1 MKQKFSGQI
10 FPRKSCLKKKMSVL
24 NFSKHIWKEFSN
36 KKIKIRSI
44 LPVKPYPISNFGLPK
59 INNIDN
65 ISYTFKKLKY

>member
-1 MKQKFSGQI
+1 
-10 FPRKSCLKKKMSVL
+10 MSVL